1 MKSSPRAGRDD
12 AIARQE
18 GGRSGPKRSD
28 HRALE
33 PLVGSARAGD
43 ERDDGN
49 DGEYVVARVTPEEF
63 ARLIERVANGQVEPT
78 AEPPASGVRGRR
90 MPRRAGGT
98 AKG

>member
-1 MKSSPRAGRDD
+1 MKSSPRGGRDD

-28 HRALE
+28 RALE

-63 ARLIERVANGQVEPT
+63 ARLIERVANGEVEPA

-90 MPRRAGGT
+90 MPRRAAGS